1 MNYGVLGKVMLIDQ
15 QNNQQ
20 NITNQ
25 MKTRKEKALK
35 IIVINTLQENCLATT
50 I

>member
-35 IIVINTLQENCLATT
+35 IIVINTLKENCLTTT